1 MTHWP
6 FRDLPM
12 FHYRCILAD
21 PPWHFATWSRKG
33 QGKSPSAHYPTMT
46 HKEILDLPVGD
57 LARSGGPGFQD
68 GCLLFLWATAPHL
81 ELAMQCLKRWGFG
94 YVTMGA
100 WHKRTVHMKTAFGT
114 GYVLRSACEPFLIGR
129 IGDPVYNDTTA
140 ARSQRNLIDARIGE
154 HSAKPNQQ
162 YEIMEALVGGPRVE
176 LFARCSPDGRI
187 WSRDGWD
194 GWGLEMQSR
203 LDAASEGQVE
213 VEAPQKPANLP
224 GI

>member
-162 YEIMEALVGGPRVE
+162 YEIMEAHR
-176 LFARCSPDGRI
+176 RSPQTSQEYERTTYIALEGAKDHEINSLKKGRR
-187 WSRDGWD
+187 SCGSSKT
-194 GWGLEMQSR
+194 E
-203 LDAASEGQVE
+203 
-213 VEAPQKPANLP
+213 
-224 GI
+224 